1 MRDLPFHPTVFS
13 SIALYSILSC
23 SSVLYTKLL
32 HYNLFDCPVEPP
44 LNFYPTYKLDIESDE
59 YDTGA
64 KKRIPAWTDRVLY
77 VPSSGFECTAYNSD
91 TSLRTSD
98 HRPVFASFSA
108 TIKTDHNLLDL
119 PGGQSARSD
128 MSMNHPAFS
137 SETQV
142 CSIM

>member
-1 MRDLPFHPTVFS
+1 M
-13 SIALYSILSC
+13 
-23 SSVLYTKLL
+23 
-32 HYNLFDCPVEPP
+32 
-44 LNFYPTYKLDIESDE
+44 NFYPTYKLDIESEE

-77 VPSSGFECTAYNSD
+77 VPSSGFACTAYNSD

-98 HRPVFASFSA
+98 HRPVYASFSA
-108 TIKTDHNLLDL
+108 TIETDHNLIDSV
-119 PGGQSARSD
+119 GQTALTD
-128 MSMNHPAFS
+128 MNMNHPAFS